1 MINFQSQFIQMRGE
15 GKFVSVIV
23 VIVLQCYIFWTET
36 AQKMMKKWFSKG
48 FRYDFQLVF
57 VFVY

>member
-36 AQKMMKKWFSKG
+36 AKKMMKKWFSKG
-48 FRYDFQLVF
+48 FRYDF
-57 VFVY
+57 